1 MAEYNKKY
9 RSSSLL
15 EQHRQTLDPNKKNK
29 NGELTDM
36 LRGALF
42 FDFKDKLVKP
52 KDNKSFI

>member
-1 MAEYNKKY
+1 M
-9 RSSSLL
+9 